1 MKKGSHGKRKT
12 RADAIAFLHQC
23 WNCQHHHDH
32 IEKLAVRTF
41 PTNIM
46 AGMFGFSQEKWKMFQ
61 SEAGA
66 EKAPDI
72 GAAFK
77 E

>member
-32 IEKLAVRTF
+32 IEKLGHRKYKTGQILCDIKNALF
-41 PTNIM
+41 PSNTD
-46 AGMFGFSQEKWKMFQ
+46 ASQCA
-61 SEAGA
+61 S
-66 EKAPDI
+66 
-72 GAAFK
+72 FK
-77 E
+77 PYPRAI